1 MKCQVYRSDTK
12 LDTYLYTLEETTLDK
27 LPNGLTK
34 LLGRLEPV
42 MQLDL
47 SECRSLANA
56 DIEQV
61 IDSLNMQ
68 GYYLQMP
75 RQYHT
80 RD

>member
-1 MKCQVYRSDTK
+1 MKCQVYRSNTK
-12 LDTYLYTLEETTLDK
+12 LDTYLYMLEETTLDK

-47 SECRSLANA
+47 SECTTLANA

-75 RQYHT
+75 RKYHT